1 MDAIGE
7 IHPKSTKGCSYI
19 LVAMDYFT
27 RWIKAIPMRSV
38 TQEGVIEFLKEH
50 IIFCFGLPQSITVNQ
65 GTTFNESEIRAFAD
79 EFEFKLINSSLYYS
93 SENGQ
98 AESSNKIIENNIRRM
113 IDRNLR
119 EWADLLQSTLR
130 AHRVD
135 FKKET
140 GTILY
145 RGFAM

>member
-50 IIFCFGLPQSITVNQ
+50 IIFCFGLPQSIRGQRLMKV
-65 GTTFNESEIRAFAD
+65 R
-79 EFEFKLINSSLYYS
+79 FELLLMSSSL
-93 SENGQ
+93 N
-98 AESSNKIIENNIRRM
+98 
-113 IDRNLR
+113 
-119 EWADLLQSTLR
+119 
-130 AHRVD
+130 
-135 FKKET
+135 
-140 GTILY
+140 
-145 RGFAM
+145 